1 MLHLEQDG
9 GGPAERPR
17 VAFRE
22 RSAAAAG
29 RSSPVLGVHTSYRAT
44 PFPAPFATR
53 AGAPSTTLLF
63 CAGGEFMMKFS
74 AIVSFCAG
82 ESSSSSPIPEAAR
95 TWVCGGECT

>member
-1 MLHLEQDG
+1 VLHLEQDG

-53 AGAPSTTLLF
+53 AGAPSTTLLC

-74 AIVSFCAG
+74 AIRQLLRRRELIVVAH
-82 ESSSSSPIPEAAR
+82 P
-95 TWVCGGECT
+95 